1 MHFLQ
6 ESSCLLHF
14 RTKAFEHRAAVR
26 GCGAELPL
34 PPGLL
39 PPPLPLL
46 LRVLFGAL
54 PWPLSSAGLR
64 LAAGPRAASPLLP
77 VEPGL
82 LAVALLARAAAA
94 AAPGPCLAGAR
105 EPWPGSEEQRPP
117 LAGAG
122 GRLAD
127 VPWLLPAPPVLLL
140 QAAAAAA
147 LVSC

>member
-34 PPGLL
+34 PPGPL

-46 LRVLFGAL
+46 PP
-54 PWPLSSAGLR
+54 PWPLSSGGLR

-77 VEPGL
+77 VEPAL
-82 LAVALLARAAAA
+82 RAVALLARAAAA
-94 AAPGPCLAGAR
+94 AAPGPCLVGAR

-122 GRLAD
+122 GRRAV

>member
-14 RTKAFEHRAAVR
+14 RTKAFEHRAAAR
-26 GCGAELPL
+26 ACGAEL
-34 PPGLL
+34 PGLL

-46 LRVLFGAL
+46 LQVLFGAL
-54 PWPLSSAGLR
+54 PWPLSPAVLR

-77 VEPGL
+77 VGPGL
-82 LAVALLARAAAA
+82 LAVALLARAATA
-94 AAPGPCLAGAR
+94 AAPGPCLVGAR

-117 LAGAG
+117 LAEAG
-122 GRLAD
+122 GRLSG

>member
-26 GCGAELPL
+26 ACGAEL
-34 PPGLL
+34 PGLL

-54 PWPLSSAGLR
+54 PWPLSSAWLR
-64 LAAGPRAASPLLP
+64 LAAGPRGASPLLP

-82 LAVALLARAAAA
+82 LAVALLARAAATA
-94 AAPGPCLAGAR
+94 AAGPCLVGAR

>member
-6 ESSCLLHF
+6 ESSCLLRF
-14 RTKAFEHRAAVR
+14 RTKAFEHRAAAR
-26 GCGAELPL
+26 ACGAEL
-34 PPGLL
+34 PGLL

-77 VEPGL
+77 VGPGL

-94 AAPGPCLAGAR
+94 AAPGPCLVGAR

>member
-14 RTKAFEHRAAVR
+14 RTKAFEHRAAAR
-26 GCGAELPL
+26 ACGAEL
-34 PPGLL
+34 PGLL

-46 LRVLFGAL
+46 LQVLFGAL

-64 LAAGPRAASPLLP
+64 LAAGPRAASLLLP
-77 VEPGL
+77 AGPGL

-94 AAPGPCLAGAR
+94 AAAGPCLVGAR
-105 EPWPGSEEQRPP
+105 EPWPGLEELVGAP
-117 LAGAG
+117 LAETS
-122 GRLAD
+122 GRRPAA

-140 QAAAAAA
+140 
-147 LVSC
+147 

>member
-14 RTKAFEHRAAVR
+14 RTKAFEHRAAAR
-26 GCGAELPL
+26 ACGAEL
-34 PPGLL
+34 PGLL

-46 LRVLFGAL
+46 LRMLFGAL
-54 PWPLSSAGLR
+54 PWPPSSAGLR

-82 LAVALLARAAAA
+82 LAVALLARAASA
-94 AAPGPCLAGAR
+94 AAPGPCLVGAR

-122 GRLAD
+122 GRLAG

-140 QAAAAAA
+140 QAAAAAT